1 MKILAFMIT
10 ILFLCEI
17 PAFSQPEFYADPY
30 IGYPEFRV
38 LPRRLP
44 LPEADSIRIEVYVRI
59 LYDDLQ
65 FVKIDDHYDAG
76 YSLDVLLKKPDGS
89 LLGSQHAERRL
100 SVNSYEQTNS
110 RRSGDQT
117 AFEFTVIPSRY
128 NLRIALLDHES
139 RKDRVLEKAIEFPAK
154 EWSTALRVSD
164 LMLLDSTKSPAL
176 SSSILSGDQLYAT
189 FCIYSDKINELSVEY
204 HLMNDG
210 DDVISSRKL
219 EVPAAQ
225 WFADTL
231 QLNVQNLPNGA
242 YRVVISAKTADYRVA
257 RGYPFKV
264 MWQNLPDFIHNLDQ
278 AIRELKYIASD
289 EEMERFASA
298 SPSQREQLFRQFW
311 KKRDPTP
318 STPENERMNE
328 YYRRIVYANAHFSSF
343 RDGWETDMGRVYVI
357 FGAPTDV
364 ERHPFDIDKKPYE
377 VWYYYDINR
386 KFLFVDEDG
395 FGQYRLKSSLWNEY

>member
-1 MKILAFMIT
+1 MKIFALMIT
-10 ILFLCEI
+10 ALLFNTCSAL
-17 PAFSQPEFYADPY
+17 SQPEFYADPY

-44 LPEADSIRIEVYVRI
+44 LPAADSIRIEVHVRI

-65 FVKIDDHYDAG
+65 FVKVEDHYDAG
-76 YSLDVLLKKPDGS
+76 YSLDVLLKKPDGT

-100 SVNSYEQTNS
+100 SVDSYAQTNS

-117 AFEFTVIPSRY
+117 AFEFTVIPSKY
-128 NLRIALLDHES
+128 DLRIALLDHES
-139 RKDRVLEKAIEFPAK
+139 RKDRVLEKTIEFPAK
-154 EWSTALRVSD
+154 EWSPELRVSD
-164 LMLLDSTKSPAL
+164 LILLDSTKTPVL
-176 SSSILSGDQLYAT
+176 SSNILSGERLFAA
-189 FCIYSDKINELSVEY
+189 FSIYSDKSGDLSVEY
-204 HLMNDG
+204 HLLNDE
-210 DDVISSRKL
+210 DDVISSRML
-219 EVPAAQ
+219 AVPSAP

-231 QLNVQNLPNGA
+231 EVDAQNLANGT
-242 YRVVISAKTADYRVA
+242 YRVVFSAKAGNTRVA

-264 MWQNLPDFIHNLDQ
+264 MWQNLPDFIHDLDQ

-328 YYRRIVYANAHFSSF
+328 YYRRIAYANAHFSSF

>member
-1 MKILAFMIT
+1 MKIFALMITT
-10 ILFLCEI
+10 ILFIATQVL
-17 PAFSQPEFYADPY
+17 SQPEFYADPY

-44 LPEADSIRIEVYVRI
+44 MPAADSIRIEVYVRI

-65 FVKIDDHYDAG
+65 FVKVEEHYDAG
-76 YSLDVLLKKPDGS
+76 YSLDLLLKKPDGS
-89 LLGSQHAERRL
+89 LVGSQHAERSL
-100 SVNSYEQTNS
+100 SVSSYAQTNS

-117 AFEFTVIPSRY
+117 AFEFTVTPSKY
-128 NLRIALLDHES
+128 DLRIALLDHES
-139 RKDRVLEKAIEFPAK
+139 RKDRVLEKTIEFPAK
-154 EWSTALRVSD
+154 EWSIELRVSD
-164 LMLLDSTKSPAL
+164 LILLDSTKAPVL
-176 SSSILSGDQLYAT
+176 SSSILSGEQLYAA
-189 FCIYSDKINELSVEY
+189 FSIYSETIGELEVEY
-204 HLMNDG
+204 HLLNDK
-210 DDVISSRKL
+210 DNIITSRKL
-219 EVPAAQ
+219 AVPSAQ

-231 QLNVQNLPNGA
+231 ALDTQNLPNGS
-242 YRVVISAKTADYRVA
+242 YRAVVSAKTGNARVA
-257 RGYPFKV
+257 RGCPFKV
-264 MWQNLPDFIHNLDQ
+264 MWQNLPDFIRDLDQ

-289 EEMERFASA
+289 EELERFASA
-298 SPSQREQLFRQFW
+298 TPSQREHLFRQFW
-311 KKRDPTP
+311 NKRDPTP

-328 YYRRIVYANAHFSSF
+328 YYRRIAYANAHFSSF
-343 RDGWETDMGRVYVI
+343 RDGWETDMGKVYVI